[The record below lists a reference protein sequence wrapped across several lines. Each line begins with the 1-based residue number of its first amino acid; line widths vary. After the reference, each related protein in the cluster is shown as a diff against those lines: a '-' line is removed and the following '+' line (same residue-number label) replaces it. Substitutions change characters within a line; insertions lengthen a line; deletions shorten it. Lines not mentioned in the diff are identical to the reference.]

1 MVQVG
6 EEFQEQR
13 YTDNK
18 MRFTITTKNFELR
31 KTDFVCESK
40 ANEKSLSSETLN
52 SATNKNT
59 IAIGEK

>member
-1 MVQVG
+1 M
-6 EEFQEQR
+6 
-13 YTDNK
+13 NLK
-18 MRFTITTKNFELR
+18 TITKNFEVK
-31 KTDFVCESK
+31 KTSFVCESK